1 MTTKQLVLSVISF
14 VVLLVATNSFFV
26 VNETERVL
34 VLRFDKVLRS
44 SEGEAII
51 FGPGIHFKF
60 VIADKIRRF
69 DSRIQTMDAEPDRV
83 FSSEKKDLIVDTY
96 VKWRIKDF
104 SKFYQA
110 TNGNVERLQLLLAPQ
125 LEAILKAQIGQRT
138 VGETLSDDR
147 SALMNA
153 LRDVANEKAPS
164 YGIEVIDVRMKK
176 VNYPSSV
183 YPNVFQRMRAE
194 RARVA
199 TEFRSEGQEEATFI
213 RAKTDAEVKRIIAE
227 ADQVAREIRGNAD
240 AEAAEI
246 YAKTYNKN
254 PEFYAFLRSLDA
266 YKKTFGTKNDV
277 LVIEPDSDFFKY
289 LKDQGKSKN

>member
-1 MTTKQLVLSVISF
+1 MSSKQLFLSIF
-14 VVLLVATNSFFV
+14 AFILLLVGTNSFFV
-26 VNETERVL
+26 INETERAL
-34 VLRFDKVLRS
+34 LLRFDKVLRDD
-44 SEGEAII
+44 EGNAIVY
-51 FGPGIHFKF
+51 GPGIHFKF
-60 VIADKIRRF
+60 VVADKVRRF
-69 DSRIQTMDAEPDRV
+69 DSRILTMDAEPDRV

-104 SKFYQA
+104 AKFYQA
-110 TNGNVERLQLLLAPQ
+110 TNGDVQQLQLLMAPQ

-153 LRDVANEKAPS
+153 LKDVANEKAPS

-199 TEFRSEGQEEATFI
+199 GEFRSEGKEEATFI
-213 RAKTDAEVKRIIAE
+213 RSKTDADIKRIIAE
-227 ADQVAREIRGNAD
+227 ADQVAREVRGNAD

-246 YAKTYNKN
+246 YASTYNKN

-266 YKKTFGTKNDV
+266 YKASFNSKDDV
-277 LVIEPDSDFFKY
+277 MVIEPDSDFFKY
-289 LKDQGKSKN
+289 LKKQGK